1 MESGETAWRVWSNQR
16 EEDKKVRL
24 FEQDCI
30 LFTRGTET
38 LMEFQIKKI
47 EMEQDQRLKFMKFL
61 FPLLTEASETSH
73 FPLKHTQS
81 EKTGDLNR
89 MMPLDL
95 HRSNIALIFRHK
107 SRNYIVK
114 LIFEKA
120 FKPQHQEKYIK
131 TNSVI
136 DFCAWVKGHL

>member
-16 EEDKKVRL
+16 EEDKKVCL

-30 LFTRGTET
+30 LFTWGTET

-81 EKTGDLNR
+81 ERTGDLNR
-89 MMPLDL
+89 MIPLDL
-95 HRSNIALIFRHK
+95 HRSNIALISRHK
-107 SRNYIVK
+107 SCNYIVK
-114 LIFEKA
+114 LIFEKS
-120 FKPQHQEKYIK
+120 FKPHQEKYIK

-136 DFCAWVKGHL
+136 DFCSWVKGHL